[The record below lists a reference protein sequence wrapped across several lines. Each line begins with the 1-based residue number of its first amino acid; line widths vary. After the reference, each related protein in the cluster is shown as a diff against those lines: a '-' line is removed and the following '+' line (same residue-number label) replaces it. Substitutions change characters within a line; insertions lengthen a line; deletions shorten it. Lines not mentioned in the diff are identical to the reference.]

1 MIDETVLFDGWTGI
15 VRIVMVG
22 SLAYVGLV
30 AILRASGKRT
40 LSKMSAFDL
49 VVTVALGS
57 TLGATLLDRAV
68 PLADGLTALAL
79 LVGLQ
84 YVVAFLSVR
93 WKRFGRMVKS
103 EPSLLL
109 RDGAL
114 LPHAMR
120 AQRVTE
126 EEIDAAIR
134 QSGAGD
140 RAAVACVVLES
151 DGSLSVVRQAA

>member
-15 VRIVMVG
+15 VRIVLVG

-93 WKRFGRMVKS
+93 WKGFSGMVKS

-114 LPHAMR
+114 LPQAMR

-140 RAAVACVVLES
+140 RARVACVVLES
-151 DGSLSVVRQAA
+151 DGSLSVVRQPA